1 MPFDHERLDV
11 YQLALEFLILADE
24 IVQHL
29 PRGRSHLADQL
40 SRAATS
46 IVLNIAEGAG
56 KFSPAD
62 KRRYYLT
69 SAGSTTECAAI
80 LDVCLRLKLATAE
93 THQAGKAILD
103 RVMGMLVRLA
113 KNLGSG
119 SGSGSGKS
127 GQI

>member
-11 YQLALEFLILADE
+11 YRLAIEFIVLADG
-24 IVQHL
+24 IVEHL

-56 KFSPAD
+56 KFSRPD

-69 SAGSTTECAAI
+69 ACGSVTECAAI
-80 LDVCLRLKLATAE
+80 LDVLLHVKLIT
-93 THQAGKAILD
+93 TDLHQRGKELLD
-103 RVMGMLVRLA
+103 RTMAMLVALA
-113 KNLGSG
+113 KSL
-119 SGSGSGKS
+119 
-127 GQI
+127 QEA